1 MSDNETTFT
10 CTFHPKTETRLRI
23 IRKAFNEPRSSLEA
37 DKDKLLCWLETP
49 VGTHF
54 RHVTCGRNG
63 DLDALRPGGKS
74 GQLGGSAGYGRHKIW
89 RSLKADNSAT
99 LRNAL
104 DRLPDSSYFDADFTA
119 IATAGEQPPRD
130 IPDMEELT
138 RFAVAWMNVQD
149 LMNAGKPEDQAI
161 AAIEAEDLSLK
172 RYNRLAELTASYP
185 SIKNTVTEL
194 VLERKAAE
202 Q

>member
-1 MSDNETTFT
+1 M
-10 CTFHPKTETRLRI
+10 
-23 IRKAFNEPRSSLEA
+23 
-37 DKDKLLCWLETP
+37 
-49 VGTHF
+49 
-54 RHVTCGRNG
+54 
-63 DLDALRPGGKS
+63 
-74 GQLGGSAGYGRHKIW
+74 
-89 RSLKADNSAT
+89 
-99 LRNAL
+99 RNAL